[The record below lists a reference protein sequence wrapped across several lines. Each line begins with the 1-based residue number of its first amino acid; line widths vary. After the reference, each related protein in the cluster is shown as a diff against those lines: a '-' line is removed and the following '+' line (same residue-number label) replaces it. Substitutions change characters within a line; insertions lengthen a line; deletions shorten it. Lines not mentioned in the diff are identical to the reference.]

1 MSESAAGGRAMVRAL
16 FRAVAL
22 RGQLAPYQ
30 ALHAKVYYPAVY
42 GGTPL
47 ENNTGSLPAAVPER
61 PYPVAILMPGINVGH
76 EAYGW
81 LAAALAEA
89 GFVSLI
95 YGWIVEEIPGLVSL
109 SPGLDISALAPDQYG
124 TRPSANALAAVIGEL
139 RTMNAQGPLAGLLD
153 LERILLG
160 GHSAGGSVALMNA
173 RPDWFPGLRAAFAY
187 GAHSKA
193 STMLGYP
200 ADALLPL
207 PDALPLLIAGGSED
221 GVIAASAFRYGS
233 DGTQAPDPIGPV
245 VRTFE
250 EGIARRAGDCYLAI
264 LRGANHFSAVCAAD
278 SATGR
283 PFLDWPQTRPADA
296 LRRDLAELV
305 VAFARA
311 HVACMPGAADALRS
325 LLADGARFQ
334 PSAIR

>member
-1 MSESAAGGRAMVRAL
+1 MVRAL
-16 FRAVAL
+16 FRAVTVPGYA
-22 RGQLAPYQ
+22 APHQ
-30 ALHAKVYYPAVY
+30 TLHAKIYYPAIY
-42 GGTPL
+42 SGTPL

-61 PYPVAILMPGINVGH
+61 PYPLAILMPGINVGH

-95 YGWIVEEIPGLVSL
+95 YGWIVEDMPGLVSL
-109 SPGLDISALAPDQYG
+109 SPGLDVAALAPAQYG
-124 TRPSANALAAVIGEL
+124 SRPSATALAAVIAEL
-139 RTMNAQGPLAGLLD
+139 RKMNAQGPLAGLLD
-153 LERILLG
+153 LDRILLG

-200 ADALLPL
+200 ANALLPL
-207 PDALPLLIAGGSED
+207 PDALPMLVAGGSED
-221 GVIAASAFRYGS
+221 GVIAASVFRYGS
-233 DGTQAPDPIGPV
+233 DGAQTPDPVGPV

-250 EGIARRAGDCYLAI
+250 EGIARRSGDCYLAI
-264 LRGANHFSAVCAAD
+264 LRGANHFTAVCATD
-278 SATGR
+278 HATGR

-296 LRRDLAELV
+296 LRRDLAQLV
-305 VAFARA
+305 VSFARA
-311 HVACMPGAADALRS
+311 HVAGVPGAANALRD
-325 LLADGARFQ
+325 LLADRQRFH